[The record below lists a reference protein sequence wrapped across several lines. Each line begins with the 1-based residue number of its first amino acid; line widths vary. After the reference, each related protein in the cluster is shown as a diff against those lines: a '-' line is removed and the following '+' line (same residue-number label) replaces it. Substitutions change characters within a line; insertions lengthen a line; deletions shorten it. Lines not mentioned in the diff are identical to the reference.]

1 MFKRIKNYL
10 IYRDTIRQLN
20 NLTDRD
26 LADIGLTRGDI
37 CFIAKKQRKHSD

>member
-1 MFKRIKNYL
+1 MFKRIRNYL
-10 IYRDTIRQLN
+10 EYRDTIRQLR

-37 CFIAKKQRKHSD
+37 CNLSKRNRKI